1 MFLVAL
7 SGIAGAQQ
15 NTSPPA
21 RPSWLNEEIQA
32 YKGIAEDARRNSS
45 DAMAATREAIF
56 FCMFVTLAFL
66 GFGFYTLRR
75 MSLGTS
81 EPKSEGAHE
90 PKSIGAA
97 ALRQL
102 EEMTERIRAT
112 AAQLYRFMA
121 DSIA

>member
-56 FCMFVTLAFL
+56 FCVFVTLAFL
-66 GFGFYTLRR
+66 GFGFYMLRR
-75 MSLGTS
+75 MSPGTS
-81 EPKSEGAHE
+81 EPKSVGDSELKSVGAHE
-90 PKSIGAA
+90 LKSISAA
-97 ALRQL
+97 EFRQL
-102 EEMTERIRAT
+102 EEMTERIR
-112 AAQLYRFMA
+112 
-121 DSIA
+121 